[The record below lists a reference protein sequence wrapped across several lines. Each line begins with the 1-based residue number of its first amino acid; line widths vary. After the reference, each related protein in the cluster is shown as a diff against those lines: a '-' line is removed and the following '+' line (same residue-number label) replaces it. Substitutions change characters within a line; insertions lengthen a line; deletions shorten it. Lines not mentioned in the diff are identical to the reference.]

1 MELLITGSKYGEN
14 KEGESVVVVDF
25 RGVVSEKIWKELVSK
40 SFNGAVN
47 ADFKSVG
54 GGQ

>member
-25 RGVVSEKIWKELVSK
+25 RGVLPEKIWKELVSK
-40 SFNGAVN
+40 SVNGAVE
-47 ADFKSVG
+47 ADLKSLG
-54 GGQ
+54 EK